1 MFDAVEI
8 GRRISRLRKEK
19 DMTQPALADC
29 MGVSFQ
35 AVSNWERG
43 ASMPD
48 IGKLPELA
56 QALGVSVD
64 ELLGGGRGGE
74 LIRSVMDGSEESFV
88 KTERITLS
96 EAGEAAP
103 LLKPKQVKRIVQA
116 IEEKTGQHKSETA
129 GEDATQG
136 EPDTISLESLL
147 ALAPFLEEDYLD
159 ELAGRLAKDVGLGR
173 LAALAPFVSEEALA
187 KLAQNA
193 IQSGGSLGELA
204 AIAPFLDEDVLGRL
218 AQTALTRGGTLGEVA
233 AIAPFLDEDDLG
245 KLALSCV
252 ESGGSVAQV
261 AAIAPFLD
269 EDDLDKIVKS
279 ALKQG
284 QKVGELTALF
294 PFLSEDALR
303 ALVEDA
309 LKRNDTGILT
319 KISKYL

>member
-88 KTERITLS
+88 KTQRVTLS
-96 EAGEAAP
+96 EVGEAAP
-103 LLKPKQVKRIVQA
+103 LLKPRQVKRIVRA
-116 IEEKTGQHKSETA
+116 IEEETEQRKSEAA
-129 GEDATQG
+129 GEDETAN
-136 EPDTISLESLL
+136 ESNAVSFESLL

-159 ELAGRLAKDVGLGR
+159 ELAGRLVPDVGIGR
-173 LAALAPFVSEEALA
+173 LAALAPYLSEEALG

-204 AIAPFLDEDVLGRL
+204 AIAPFLDEDVLGKL
-218 AQTALTRGGTLGEVA
+218 AQAAMARGGTLGEVA

-245 KLALSCV
+245 SLALSCV
-252 ESGGSVAQV
+252 EGGGSVAQV
-261 AAIAPFLD
+261 AAVAPFLE
-269 EDDLDKIVKS
+269 EDDLDKIVKA

-284 QKVGELTALF
+284 QRIGELAGLF
-294 PFLSEDALR
+294 PFLSEESLR

-309 LKRNDTGILT
+309 LKRNDTGSLT
-319 KISKYL
+319 KITKFL